1 VAQQPVFQLRIRLEG
16 IDPPIWRRVLVPG
29 GAKLSRLHDIFQ
41 SAMGWTNSHLHSFTI
56 DGKLYGTQFDD
67 YPEDELDE
75 NEHTVSF
82 ALRGSLRRFVYEY
95 DFGDSWTHE
104 VVVEDVT
111 WAPYVLKHGV
121 CLDGDGACPPEDV
134 GGPGGYEEFL
144 ARPGRSAARRTR
156 QLSGLGGLQ
165 VRPVGV
171 QRGGGQR
178 RPSARALI
186 NSCPCARTVG
196 GSSRSRSR

>member
-41 SAMGWTNSHLHSFTI
+41 AAMGWTNSHLHSFTI

-144 ARPGRSAARRTR
+144 AALADPLHEEHDNYLVWVGYKFDPSVFNVAAANAA
-156 QLSGLGGLQ
+156 LQ
-165 VRPVGV
+165 RVR
-171 QRGGGQR
+171 
-178 RPSARALI
+178 
-186 NSCPCARTVG
+186 
-196 GSSRSRSR
+196 